1 MAVDPQGANQFFV
14 IVMVVVVV
22 VVVVV
27 IVIVNTIDELLY
39 FENLNFRC
47 LFVNVLNVKIS
58 LNNLL
63 KNSQNLSMSLK

>member
-27 IVIVNTIDELLY
+27 VIVIVKTIDELLY

-47 LFVNVLNVKIS
+47 LFVNVLNKIS